1 MRPDCIDITIA
12 KDTGPMK
19 RNMILKTK
27 EVSER
32 SIVMKVKN
40 RVKENSAVETEKKNK
55 TDKPLSPDLLRKM
68 NAYWRAV

>member
-1 MRPDCIDITIA
+1 
-12 KDTGPMK
+12 MK
-19 RNMILKTK
+19 RNMILKIK

-40 RVKENSAVETEKKNK
+40 RVKENSAVETEKMKK
-55 TDKPLSPDLLRKM
+55 TGKPLSPDLLRKM